1 MGDKAELED
10 YTQSL
15 EDLSVAYNGNLSKT
29 AYTKSIVWI
38 TKALEKE
45 MSPQLRT
52 RLLMMMGQCFQS
64 IDNKE
69 KAKQAYNQAFLVS
82 AEISDKM
89 QMKQIQETIQQCL
102 LGL

>member
-1 MGDKAELED
+1 
-10 YTQSL
+10 
-15 EDLSVAYNGNLSKT
+15 
-29 AYTKSIVWI
+29 
-38 TKALEKE
+38 
-45 MSPQLRT
+45 
-52 RLLMMMGQCFQS
+52 MMMGQCFQS